1 MDISAM
7 IGRKIADYRAK
18 EDISQKSFAH
28 DCGISSRYL
37 SRLEN
42 GKANPSLKVL
52 EHVSAQMQ
60 ITLTDL
66 LRY

>member
-1 MDISAM
+1 MEISAM
-7 IGRKIADYRAK
+7 IGRRVADYRAK
-18 EDISQKSFAH
+18 EDISQKSFARG
-28 DCGISSRYL
+28 CGISSRYL

-42 GKANPSLKVL
+42 GKANPSLRVL
-52 EHVSAQMQ
+52 ENISAQMH